1 MSKIVPIG
9 CVTSNNYKETGFVL
23 LPEKYNSTTQTY
35 ESVKNIEECINRAK
49 QFDASCSDNKCSYV
63 VYNDSDISEL
73 LSEAASIYQKS
84 LYESNF
90 NKKIEYRNESLKLFK
105 TIWLHFSPGDRKKQ
119 LNGNI
124 PFMYG
129 YNYNNWLKDN
139 EYFKYFKD
147 NENSKIVK
155 IPPEKMKNTC
165 WIGGNDVLK
174 NNHIKLLDFKKQ
186 NNKIQCKHSLYMV
199 PGTEGDDTPGKMKNY
214 YQQIVDENTKKE
226 KNAHTA
232 AIKAKAMLSLMDN
245 PINVDITTLFK
256 NAADVGT
263 KIELDAATSDL
274 KTSINTTFDDLHKQ
288 EGFIKMINSLKNT
301 SRDAINKNIELV
313 KDKQGVSDKMESDL
327 QTLFWSLEQSKNKEI
342 LQNKITTTL
351 GIIIMLFA
359 GLCIGMILY
368 YSMKGGSVKIN
379 EIFKSKSEANAL
391 NLILGFKK

>member
-1 MSKIVPIG
+1 MGKIVPIG
-9 CVTSNNYKETGFVL
+9 CVTSNNYKETGFVP
-23 LPEKYNSTTQTY
+23 LPDKYNYTTKEY
-35 ESVKNIEECINRAK
+35 ESVKNIEECINKAK
-49 QFDASCSDNKCSYV
+49 EADSFCSGNKCSYV
-63 VYNDSDISEL
+63 VYNDSDVSEL
-73 LSEAASIYQKS
+73 LNEADSIYRKS
-84 LYESNF
+84 LYESIDNQT
-90 NKKIEYRNESLKLFK
+90 KYRNESLELFK
-105 TIWLHFSPGDRKKQ
+105 KIWLHFSPEYRKKQ

-129 YNYNNWLKDN
+129 YNYKNWLKND
-139 EYFKYFKD
+139 EDFRYFKD

-174 NNHIKLLDFKKQ
+174 NNHIKLLDFEKQ
-186 NNKIQCKHSLYMV
+186 NKKIQCKHGLYMV
-199 PGTEGDDTPGKMKNY
+199 PGTEGDDTTGKMKNY
-214 YQQIVDENTKKE
+214 YQQIVDENIKKE
-226 KNAHTA
+226 KNARNE

-245 PINVDITTLFK
+245 PINVDLTTLFK
-256 NAADVGT
+256 NAAATSSKV
-263 KIELDAATSDL
+263 ELDTATSDL
-274 KTSINTTFDDLHKQ
+274 RTSINTTFDDLQKQ

-301 SRDAINKNIELV
+301 SREAINKNIELV

-359 GLCIGMILY
+359 GLCTGVILY

>member
-23 LPEKYNSTTQTY
+23 LPEIYNSTTQTY

-49 QFDASCSDNKCSYV
+49 QSDAFCSDNKCSYV

-84 LYESNF
+84 LYESIS
-90 NKKIEYRNESLKLFK
+90 KKIEYRNESLELFK
-105 TIWLHFSPGDRKKQ
+105 KIWLHFSPEDRKKQ

-147 NENSKIVK
+147 NEKSKIVK

-226 KNAHTA
+226 KNAHTV

-256 NAADVGT
+256 NAADVGS
-263 KIELDAATSDL
+263 KLELDTATLDL
-274 KTSINTTFDDLHKQ
+274 RTSINTTFDDLHKQ